1 MANNPLSGRWL
12 SLVRVG
18 ALMNQRIEHALS
30 EKYDLC
36 VSAYE
41 IMEVLSHEA
50 EWIRPGE
57 VSTRTSRSQP
67 QVSRL
72 VTQMVD
78 AGYVAREPSPGDGRS
93 SQIRLTDSGH
103 RIFAEAA
110 ATVEDVLGRIAE
122 ENADAR
128 ALIS

>member
-1 MANNPLSGRWL
+1 MANPSLSDRWL

-18 ALMNQRIEHALS
+18 ALMNQRIERTLS

-41 IMEVLSHEA
+41 IMEVLSHERD
-50 EWIRPGE
+50 WIRPGE

-93 SQIRLTDSGH
+93 SQIRLTASGH
-103 RIFAEAA
+103 KIFSDAA
-110 ATVEDVLGRIAE
+110 ATVEDVLGRISE

-128 ALIS
+128 TLMG